1 MKREV
6 ILKEQRRLLTEA
18 FLTLAP
24 ETKATPGEDAFVV
37 LKNEATR
44 SYLIV
49 TNEEARALQPFRD
62 GCRVPEALTRLINT
76 HQCPSLRCFYEL
88 VLKAVKHD
96 LLQEAGA
103 PARPTVKP
111 IRWPIRLGYRLSNL
125 LAAGT
130 ILFGVVGLLGGSAA
144 LPGSWQEAV
153 IGCLA
158 LAATLTLG
166 QIWAAS
172 VIRGAGC
179 SVYDHGL
186 GWWSLFPHLHIDTRD
201 ALMGGRSI
209 RAAAALARLAPV
221 VAAAGW
227 ATNFMPS
234 LSYPLLLGA
243 LAVCSP
249 LLGGPG
255 AEWLKAHF
263 QKGRSAT
270 LSDFLFLQNRL
281 FWTLLN
287 LKAKYADLR
296 YLLVFSVAT
305 LGWLW
310 LVYWLH
316 SWLFELEGAALLNLL
331 WSHTWIR
338 WAAFALLAALIAGMA
353 FAIASVLWIT
363 LNNLRNLFRHSKRW
377 KKIRSR
383 FGFSKP
389 QTHLPHEKVIGLLK
403 QSPLFGDADADT
415 LNAISGSLLAVQFLN
430 RRFIML
436 EGEEGDCLYIIAS
449 GQVEVLRES
458 SPGRLERVAI
468 LAEGEAFGEVALL
481 DGTPRTRSIRSLGTT
496 VLLAMRKEDFFR
508 FVVDRIGGQK
518 VKELLQRRM
527 FLERIPLCADWPPH
541 ALAKCAEISRI
552 EDIPAGRSVTYRGHT
567 APYVYIVY
575 EGRFEATTANRGVSI
590 LRIGDLFGEISLLQN
605 GVAQADIKALT
616 DGRLLRIERS
626 AFLHL
631 ATSEV
636 VLGLQL
642 EAVGSRRLGRPILPV
657 LTQGMEAG

>member
-6 ILKEQRRLLTEA
+6 LLKEQRRLLTEA
-18 FLTLAP
+18 RFTFAP
-24 ETKATPGEDAFVV
+24 DTKATPGEEAFIV
-37 LKNEATR
+37 LKNENTR
-44 SYLIV
+44 SYLMV

-62 GCRVPEALTRLINT
+62 GSRVPEALMRLINT
-76 HQCPSLRCFYEL
+76 HQAPSLRCFYEL
-88 VLKAVKHD
+88 VLKAIKAD
-96 LLQEAGA
+96 ILLEHGT
-103 PARPTVKP
+103 PAKPAVKP
-111 IRWPIRLGYRLSNL
+111 IRWPLRLGFRLSNL
-125 LAAGT
+125 LAVGT
-130 ILFGVVGLLGGSAA
+130 LLFGIIGLIGGHAA
-144 LPGSWQEAV
+144 LPSTWQEAV
-153 IGCLA
+153 IGGLA

-166 QIWAAS
+166 QLWAAS

-179 SVYDHGL
+179 SIYDPGL

-209 RAAAALARLAPV
+209 RAAAALARLVPV

-227 ATNFMPS
+227 ATHQMPS

-243 LAVCSP
+243 LVVCSP
-249 LLGGPG
+249 LFGGPC
-255 AEWLKAHF
+255 AEWIKANF

-281 FWTLLN
+281 FWTLLH
-287 LKAKYADLR
+287 LKAKHADLR
-296 YLLVFSVAT
+296 YFLVFSAAT
-305 LGWLW
+305 IGWLW

-316 SWLFELEGAALLNLL
+316 SWLFELEGAALLAIL
-331 WSHTWIR
+331 WEQQWIR
-338 WAAFALLAALIAGMA
+338 WGALALLGILVLGMG
-353 FAIASVLWIT
+353 FAIAFGLWIT
-363 LNNLRNLFRHSKRW
+363 IHNFLDLLRRSNRWKRLRNRFTF
-377 KKIRSR
+377 SR
-383 FGFSKP
+383 K
-389 QTHLPHEKVIGLLK
+389 QTHLDQHTVIDLLK
-403 QSPLFGDADADT
+403 QSPLFGNADAET
-415 LNAISGSLLAVQFLN
+415 LDAISTNLLAVQFRS

-436 EGEEGDCLYIIAS
+436 EGEEGDCLYLIAS

-458 SPGRLERVAI
+458 SPGRLERVA
-468 LAEGEAFGEVALL
+468 LLSEGDAFGEVSLL
-481 DGTPRTRSIRSLGTT
+481 DGTPRTRSVRSLGTT
-496 VLLAMRKEDFFR
+496 VLLAMRKADFQR

-541 ALAKCAEISRI
+541 ALAKCAELSRI
-552 EDIPAGRSVTYRGHT
+552 ESVSAESTITYRGHT
-567 APYVYIVY
+567 TPYVYIVY
-575 EGRFEATTANRGVSI
+575 EGKFEATTANRGVNI

-626 AFLHL
+626 AFLNL

-657 LTQGMEAG
+657 LTQGMEPS